1 MEIGDQ
7 RVDGTER
14 EAGQDEDSGIAAD
27 RRDRFVQSLLD
38 RGLRGGFERSRAR
51 RPDGDHAAA
60 RSFCPVDPR
69 GGGPY
74 IVEADS
80 DGVVCGLVTSDLT
93 IELVSQD
100 ITLEFGQT
108 IQTSGLGGKFP
119 SEIMIGE
126 ILNVNRL
133 ENELFQSA
141 SIQPA
146 EDFSS
151 LQAVLVVANF
161 RPSNISPLEKKA
173 E

>member
-69 GGGPY
+69 GGGRIDFAPFFMDR
-74 IVEADS
+74 VGG
-80 DGVVCGLVTSDLT
+80 GVVFRNGLERVESD
-93 IELVSQD
+93 VKRD
-100 ITLEFGQT
+100 VGEFNAALFERGDEFV
-108 IQTSGLGGKFP
+108 GEMEAGGRR
-119 SEIMIGE
+119 GG
-126 ILNVNRL
+126 
-133 ENELFQSA
+133 
-141 SIQPA
+141 
-146 EDFSS
+146 
-151 LQAVLVVANF
+151 
-161 RPSNISPLEKKA
+161 
-173 E
+173 